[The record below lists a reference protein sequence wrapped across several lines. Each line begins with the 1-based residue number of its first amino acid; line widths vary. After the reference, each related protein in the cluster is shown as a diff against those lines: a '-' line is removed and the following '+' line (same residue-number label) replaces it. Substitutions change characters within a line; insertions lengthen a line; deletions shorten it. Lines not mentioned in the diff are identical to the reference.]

1 MATGRRA
8 ELFPSDAPPTSVRS
22 GESNSVRPRVAIVH
36 DWLTNQGG
44 GERVVWA
51 LHRAFPEA
59 PIYTSV
65 FNPETLPQFTHLGV
79 RTSFLQHWPLAKTK
93 HQLFPTQ
100 RTLAFESFDFSG
112 YDVVISSSSAE
123 AKGVITKPNTLHICY
138 CHTPTRY
145 YWSDYAQYR
154 RNTGFGVLSP
164 LVRLAMPRLV
174 ERMRIWDFAAAQRVD
189 AFVANS
195 SYVEQRIKKYYRRP
209 STVINPPIQAARFKV
224 GTAPRNG
231 FVVVSRLIPYK
242 RVDLAVRAC
251 TELNVPLTVVGDGS
265 EMDKLKAMA
274 GPSVTFLGR
283 VGDEEINQAY
293 ASASAFI
300 FPADE
305 DFGLTPLEAMA
316 AGTPVIAYG
325 KGGATETVVEGTTGT
340 FFAEQTVASLKAALE
355 SFNPKTYDPAKIRG
369 HAEQFD
375 EGVFIKKIQKFVA
388 DNLKEYQ
395 KKLKSD

>member
-1 MATGRRA
+1 VAKGRK
-8 ELFPSDAPPTSVRS
+8 
-22 GESNSVRPRVAIVH
+22 PRVAIVH

-51 LHRAFPEA
+51 LHQAFPEA

-65 FNPETLPQFTHLGV
+65 FNPESLPQFANLDV

-100 RTLAFESFDFSG
+100 RTLAFESFDFSA

-154 RNTGFGVLSP
+154 RSTGFGILSP

-189 AFVANS
+189 SFIANS
-195 SYVEQRIKKYYRRP
+195 QYVQQRIAKYYRCP
-209 STVINPPIQAARFKV
+209 STVINPPIQAERFKL
-224 GTAPRNG
+224 GTNLRNG

-251 TELNVPLTVVGDGS
+251 TELNLPLTVVGDGS
-265 EMDKLKAMA
+265 EMDSLKAMA
-274 GPSVTFLGR
+274 SPTVKFLGR
-283 VGDEEINQAY
+283 AGDTETEQAY
-293 ASASAFI
+293 ASATAFI

-325 KGGATETVVEGTTGT
+325 KGGATETVVDGTTGT
-340 FFAEQTVASLKAALE
+340 FFAEQTVASLKAALQA
-355 SFNPKTYDPAKIRG
+355 FDPKAYDPAKIRV
-369 HAEQFD
+369 HAKQFD
-375 EGVFIKKIQKFVA
+375 EAVFIKKIQKFVA